1 MELAVIT
8 AEKISVMFVM
18 ALIGMICYRIGLISG
33 HTNEKLSDI
42 LLLLVSPLLIFTS
55 YQQAFDPEKLNG
67 LLTAFFMAAVS
78 HAVAIT
84 ITSFLVKKG
93 RTDWEVERISSIY
106 LSLIHI

>member
-1 MELAVIT
+1 
-8 AEKISVMFVM
+8 MFIM

-67 LLTAFFMAAVS
+67 LLAAFFMAAVS
-78 HAVAIT
+78 HAVAIAT
-84 ITSFLVKKG
+84 AAFLVKREERTG
-93 RTDWEVERISSIY
+93 RLNGYPRSTPTAVLWGF
-106 LSLIHI
+106 HW